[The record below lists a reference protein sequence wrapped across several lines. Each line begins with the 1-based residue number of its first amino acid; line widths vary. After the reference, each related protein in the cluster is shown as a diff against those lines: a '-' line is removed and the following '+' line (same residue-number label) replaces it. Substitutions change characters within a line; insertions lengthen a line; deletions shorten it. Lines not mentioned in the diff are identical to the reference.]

1 MLALT
6 RFFASLSFSFF
17 LSLSLSF
24 SPSHTHTHSHTN
36 TVFTQCINCAE
47 IDTRRLDR
55 TALLGTRNTSRKLSA
70 GRRFYREQID
80 TNRLSCTHPS
90 KTQSRRHHHRHRHR
104 HLSTAVG
111 NRHLRLLRAR
121 TCTNRLWCTRLFD
134 ARSTPERRR
143 RRRRRPRTSVQT
155 RAKTCNS
162 LLWCT
167 RLFRTRNT
175 SAYLLQTSLSSQ
187 FCTPRISSA
196 CFPTLSK
203 RKTLARQR

>member
-55 TALLGTRNTSRKLSA
+55 TSLLGTRNTCRKLSA

-90 KTQSRRHHHRHRHR
+90 KTQSRRHHRRHRHR

-111 NRHLRLLRAR
+111 NRHRRLLRAR

-134 ARSTPERRR
+134 ARSTPERR

-175 SAYLLQTSLSSQ
+175 SAYLLQTSLSSP

-203 RKTLARQR
+203 RKTLARRR

>member
-6 RFFASLSFSFF
+6 RFFVSLSFSFF
-17 LSLSLSF
+17 LSLSL

-55 TALLGTRNTSRKLSA
+55 TSLLGTRNTCRKLSA

-90 KTQSRRHHHRHRHR
+90 KTQSRRHHRRHRHR

-111 NRHLRLLRAR
+111 NRHRRLLRAR

-175 SAYLLQTSLSSQ
+175 SAYLLQTSLSSP